1 MPGGAVMP
9 ARNGRADAYFRDV
22 RPQWESYRK
31 PNGLAQTAINVL
43 VKTNAPIA
51 SASEAAGSD
60 CTLRRFFPPL
70 LRKRSAATCNNRHG
84 LEADVCLAARRIHD
98 PGSRY
103 VHHQAGSC
111 SH

>member
-51 SASEAAGSD
+51 SASEAARSIAPYGASFHRCSGSD
-60 CTLRRFFPPL
+60 RQQPG
-70 LRKRSAATCNNRHG
+70 NNRHG

-103 VHHQAGSC
+103 VHH
-111 SH
+111 